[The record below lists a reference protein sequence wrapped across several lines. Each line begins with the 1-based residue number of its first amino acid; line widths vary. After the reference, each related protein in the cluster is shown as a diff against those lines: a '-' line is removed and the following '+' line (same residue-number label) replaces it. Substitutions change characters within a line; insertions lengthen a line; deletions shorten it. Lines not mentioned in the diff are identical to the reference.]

1 MEVLENRLVV
11 WPLRRLSDWIPGL
24 CDALHEL
31 ATKLDLADEESGVLT
46 AFLDLVPFLT
56 YSQLLRQLDISV
68 SEICWRVRFVYDPEE
83 DESDEFDISLLRYVD
98 GCSDSIEFCIEV
110 TDGAFARYLGVDR
123 LLELPSGRLRISLRV
138 SGSGVEE
145 ETTPAPDEV
154 PVAGDDSD
162 TKDGCDRA
170 PRPTGVIQGLR
181 EVDDAS
187 ESQEV
192 SADTGEQS
200 SEDIQR
206 SIPAAASSC
215 VEQEEDH
222 GDSCLT
228 ER

>member
-11 WPLRRLSDWIPGL
+11 WPLRRVSEVIA
-24 CDALHEL
+24 ALRNIFDEL
-31 ATKLDLADEESGVLT
+31 VTTLDLTDEDSNVLS
-46 AFLDLVPFLT
+46 AFLDLVPVLI

-68 SEICWRVRFVYDPEE
+68 SEICWRVHFVYDPDE
-83 DESDEFDISLLRYVD
+83 DASDELDVSMLQCVEP
-98 GCSDSIEFCIEV
+98 GSDSIEFRIEV
-110 TDGAFARYLGVDR
+110 GDGKYAKCLGVER
-123 LLELPSGRLRISLRV
+123 LLELPSGRLRISIHV
-138 SGSGVEE
+138 SRSGVEE
-145 ETTPAPDEV
+145 ETTPAPDDV
-154 PVAGDDSD
+154 PVASDDAD
-162 TKDGCDRA
+162 TNDGCDRA
-170 PRPTGVIQGLR
+170 SRPTGVLQGLG

-192 SADTGEQS
+192 STDGGEQS
-200 SEDIQR
+200 SEDIPR